1 MDTRTYRRCVRIVI
15 VKGKQ
20 VLLGKKY
27 IDNKFIGYEFPG
39 GGIEDKDSEV
49 ETVIKEA
56 LEEVG
61 ILVKNPVNLHLRYR
75 YDIDYSKPERAK
87 LFKGGEDIW
96 YMAEFAKKDDTLHG
110 IENDKLPYTWESV
123 DSAIEKI
130 KRGPQSR
137 FNAARIEALK
147 SVEIYISKRPSLESW

>member
-1 MDTRTYRRCVRIVI
+1 MDTRTYRPCVRIVI

-27 IDNKFIGYEFPG
+27 INNKFIGYEFPG

-61 ILVKNPVNLHLRYR
+61 ILVRNPICLHLRYR
-75 YDIDYSKPERAK
+75 YDVEYSKPERAK

-96 YMAEFAKKDDTLHG
+96 YMAEFAKKDSTLHG

-130 KRGPQSR
+130 ERGPKSR
-137 FNAARIEALK
+137 YSAPRIEALK
-147 SVEIYISKRPSLESW
+147 LVENYISKRPSLESW